1 MSIAETLRYRFKEPD
16 RRRTVRLIK
25 PGVQLK
31 LAGYLLIITFF
42 FGLVVGLNSWAAY
55 GRLLEVGL
63 ESAPTDLRLDIAE
76 QTRNYLYSSAAL
88 VACYVFVVL
97 TFSIGYL
104 HSLLGPTVALERFLH
119 KLRKGD
125 YSARLTLRDEDVVFA
140 EVATQ
145 LNELA
150 AQIEKTNRI
159 SPRAS

>member
-1 MSIAETLRYRFKEPD
+1 MSIAEALRYRFTEPD
-16 RRRTVRLIK
+16 RRRTIRLIQ

-63 ESAPTDLRLDIAE
+63 ESAPTDLRLDIAK
-76 QTRNYLYSSAAL
+76 QTRNYLFSSAAL
-88 VACYVFVVL
+88 GACYVFVVL
-97 TFSIGYL
+97 TFSFGYL
-104 HSLLGPTVALERFLH
+104 HSLLGPTVAFERFLH
-119 KLRKGD
+119 KLRHGD

-140 EVATQ
+140 DLAAQ

-150 AQIEKTNRI
+150 AHIEQIDRVNA
-159 SPRAS
+159 RAS